1 MSQWLKT
8 ATNGNVDCVFALLT
22 NRMKLE
28 CNKCD
33 MTLTVPIPDDPTVV
47 DYSVSEFVK
56 IHSHQGGHTGF
67 EPHSIDKKAQ
77 ELAQKMAEI
86 TGGTKLDKDPDKAA
100 KIEQFAKTYA
110 EQLKKKLDDSVIA
123 AKIKVLQ
130 TEGSDPAKLANT
142 IGQLNSL
149 STLNASLKPEIVAE
163 LVNQAYEEG
172 VSKNKSNT
180 WKAAPKPKP
189 VVDEDEADDDDYFD
203 ITTGQTVKK
212 ATGARAFH
220 GSDGVGGV
228 IVDGKKIYWV
238 KDEKGNVVGVSD
250 HPPLVPVPVKAK
262 DNPLEQKGR
271 KFR

>member
-1 MSQWLKT
+1 MATSGATTETYMSQWLKT

-47 DYSVSEFVK
+47 DYSVSKFVK
-56 IHSHQGGHTGF
+56 IHSHQGGHTRF

-86 TGGTKLDKDPDKAA
+86 TA
-100 KIEQFAKTYA
+100 
-110 EQLKKKLDDSVIA
+110 
-123 AKIKVLQ
+123 
-130 TEGSDPAKLANT
+130 
-142 IGQLNSL
+142 
-149 STLNASLKPEIVAE
+149 
-163 LVNQAYEEG
+163 
-172 VSKNKSNT
+172 
-180 WKAAPKPKP
+180 
-189 VVDEDEADDDDYFD
+189 
-203 ITTGQTVKK
+203 
-212 ATGARAFH
+212 GARAFH